1 MKLSFDEVEHVCS
14 PMLGVG
20 AKLQDIWARA
30 LKELLK
36 VAACIVSEAFGHKAA
51 SSVANANGAY
61 ARLWM
66 LGEGNESASCKV
78 ASVVQGKIACCNRF
92 APMMR
97 ESVHEI
103 RILQEREPHF
113 PAVPAPLINCSPR
126 CRPFDLP
133 GQPVPCD
140 EIKGCRAEGSPGGL
154 VLKEVAVFLVRV
166 QGLELSKNG
175 CCIACGCPG

>member
-1 MKLSFDEVEHVCS
+1 
-14 PMLGVG
+14 MLGVG

-51 SSVANANGAY
+51 SSVANANRAY

-66 LGEGNESASCKV
+66 LGEGNVSASLLSRKV
-78 ASVVQGKIACCNRF
+78 APVGQGKIAGGNRF

-103 RILQEREPHF
+103 SIL
-113 PAVPAPLINCSPR
+113 
-126 CRPFDLP
+126 
-133 GQPVPCD
+133 
-140 EIKGCRAEGSPGGL
+140 
-154 VLKEVAVFLVRV
+154 
-166 QGLELSKNG
+166 
-175 CCIACGCPG
+175 

>member
-1 MKLSFDEVEHVCS
+1 
-14 PMLGVG
+14 
-20 AKLQDIWARA
+20 
-30 LKELLK
+30 
-36 VAACIVSEAFGHKAA
+36 
-51 SSVANANGAY
+51 
-61 ARLWM
+61 M

-97 ESVHEI
+97 ESVQEI

-126 CRPFDLP
+126 CRPFDVP

-140 EIKGCRAEGSPGGL
+140 EIKGCRAEWSPWGL
-154 VLKEVAVFLVRV
+154 VLKEVAIFFVSV
-166 QGLELSKNG
+166 QSLELGKNC